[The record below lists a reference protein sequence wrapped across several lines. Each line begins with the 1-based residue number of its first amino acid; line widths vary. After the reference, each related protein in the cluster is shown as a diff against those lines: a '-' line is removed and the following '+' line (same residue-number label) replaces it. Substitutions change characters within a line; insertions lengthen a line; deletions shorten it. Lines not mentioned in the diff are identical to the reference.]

1 MTTAHVC
8 ALCCECGNRGDCL
21 GPANPFQMTKGNTT
35 TTTDRP
41 TIPSTRRR
49 PERCASYSLA
59 TLAAIWWAMLTA
71 VFPGLLGH
79 AATSMA
85 MLLLTVNAR

>member
-1 MTTAHVC
+1 MVDLKAFAMRVSGSQSG
-8 ALCCECGNRGDCL
+8 CGSVVAGAVRAAGARNAAPR
-21 GPANPFQMTKGNTT
+21 
-35 TTTDRP
+35 
-41 TIPSTRRR
+41 
-49 PERCASYSLA
+49 YSLA
-59 TLAAIWWAMLTA
+59 TLAAIWSAILTA